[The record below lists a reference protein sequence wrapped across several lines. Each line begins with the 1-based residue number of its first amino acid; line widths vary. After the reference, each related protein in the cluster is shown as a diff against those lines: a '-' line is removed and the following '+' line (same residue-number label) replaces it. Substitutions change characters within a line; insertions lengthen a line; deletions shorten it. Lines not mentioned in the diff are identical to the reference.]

1 MTNVEIKLE
10 SNSEGKNVFC
20 PGHLLKGTVTL
31 TLEENKKFRGLYIK
45 IFGRAKVHWAEND
58 GKRTGG
64 GHVISS
70 IFTSKKVVHESV
82 EILLDSTTYFFG
94 ELYGQD
100 IQINQG
106 IHQYNFECQLPDNLP
121 YTLDMKYGSVA
132 YYTESVLENS
142 FGPYKTVRKTFTIV
156 RFDDLNLFPEL
167 RKVRN
172 IERVVT
178 FGFALWKSKPLVMNA
193 IISCTGFAVGQNV
206 PVTIEYKNNSNVEIL
221 RSKVTLLR
229 RVTYTSHDP
238 IAKKVENEKIFV
250 AYAAGVKQGESKS
263 FNVKFYI
270 PLSMKSSNRR
280 YCPII
285 AIDYAIEVIGEVNG
299 YHRNLTILF
308 PITIASL
315 PLRNN
320 QLYTDPNNISRTPEL
335 IDTRHNPLSELIQRQ
350 YSQQISQTSNL
361 SNSTQTSKTTSVA
374 ENQIKSDMPPT
385 FEEAL
390 SMSKPI
396 R

>member
-1 MTNVEIKLE
+1 MLLIFNSKL
-10 SNSEGKNVFC
+10 
-20 PGHLLKGTVTL
+20 
-31 TLEENKKFRGLYIK
+31 
-45 IFGRAKVHWAEND
+45 A
-58 GKRTGG
+58 
-64 GHVISS
+64 
-70 IFTSKKVVHESV
+70 VHESV

-94 ELYGQD
+94 ELYGRD

-142 FGPYKTVRKTFTIV
+142 FGPYKTVRKSFTIV

-167 RKVRN
+167 RKVKN

-193 IISCTGFAVGQNV
+193 TISCTGFAVGQNV
-206 PVTIEYKNNSNVEIL
+206 PVSIDYKNNSNVEIL
-221 RSKVTLLR
+221 RTKVSLLR

-250 AYAAGVKQGESKS
+250 AYAAGVKPGETKN

-299 YHRNLTILF
+299 YHKNLIILF

-320 QLYTDPNNISRTPEL
+320 QLYSDTRHISRTPEVM
-335 IDTRHNPLSELIQRQ
+335 DTRHNPLTRELSDRIQRQ

-361 SNSTQTSKTTSVA
+361 SNISNSTQTRETTNAS
-374 ENQIKSDMPPT
+374 ENHHKSDMC
-385 FEEAL
+385 E
-390 SMSKPI
+390 
-396 R
+396 

>member
-1 MTNVEIKLE
+1 M
-10 SNSEGKNVFC
+10 SSVF
-20 PGHLLKGTVTL
+20 
-31 TLEENKKFRGLYIK
+31 
-45 IFGRAKVHWAEND
+45 
-58 GKRTGG
+58 
-64 GHVISS
+64 SS
-70 IFTSKKVVHESV
+70 RKVVHESV

-94 ELYGQD
+94 ELYGHD

-142 FGPYKTVRKTFTIV
+142 FGPYKTVRRSFTIV
-156 RFDDLNLFPEL
+156 RFDDLNVFPEL

-178 FGFALWKSKPLVMNA
+178 FGFALWKSKPLVMSA
-193 IISCTGFAVGQNV
+193 TISCTGFAVGQSV
-206 PVTIEYKNNSNVEIL
+206 PVSINYKNDSNVEIL
-221 RSKVTLLR
+221 RTKVTLLR
-229 RVTYTSHDP
+229 RVVYTSHDP
-238 IAKKVENEKIFV
+238 IAKKVEDEKIFV
-250 AYAAGVKQGESKS
+250 ANAAGVKPGETKS

-299 YHRNLTILF
+299 YHKNLIILF

-320 QLYTDPNNISRTPEL
+320 QLLPDTRTPE
-335 IDTRHNPLSELIQRQ
+335 ITDTIHNPLNRDLSLQRQ
-350 YSQQISQTSNL
+350 YSQQVSQTSNT
-361 SNSTQTSKTTSVA
+361 SSTQSRDTTNVCV
-374 ENQIKSDMPPT
+374 NQLRSDITPT

-390 SMSKPI
+390 SMPKPI

>member
-1 MTNVEIKLE
+1 MLLWSAIPALDNIFHLISQVYISKFLDEQRCIGQRMMANGQEVDILCRVYSHQRKVLDILNIK
-10 SNSEGKNVFC
+10 SV
-20 PGHLLKGTVTL
+20 L
-31 TLEENKKFRGLYIK
+31 TIIY
-45 IFGRAKVHWAEND
+45 
-58 GKRTGG
+58 
-64 GHVISS
+64 S
-70 IFTSKKVVHESV
+70 ILVVHESV

-142 FGPYKTVRKTFTIV
+142 FGPYKTVRKSFTIV
-156 RFDDLNLFPEL
+156 RFDDLNIFPEL

-193 IISCTGFAVGQNV
+193 TISCTGFAVGQNV
-206 PVTIEYKNNSNVEIL
+206 PVSIDYKNNSNVEVL
-221 RSKVTLLR
+221 RTKVTLLR
-229 RVTYTSHDP
+229 RVSYTSHDP

-250 AYAAGVKQGESKS
+250 ANAAGVKPGETKT

-299 YHRNLTILF
+299 YHKNLIILF

-320 QLYTDPNNISRTPEL
+320 QLYSDTRHISRTPEL
-335 IDTRHNPLSELIQRQ
+335 MDTRHNPLNRELSDRIQRQ
-350 YSQQISQTSNL
+350 YSPQISQTSNL
-361 SNSTQTSKTTSVA
+361 SNISNSTQTRETTNVP
-374 ENQIKSDMPPT
+374 ENQIKSDMR
-385 FEEAL
+385 
-390 SMSKPI
+390 K
-396 R
+396 